1 MDCDLIVGV
10 DFGFVAG
17 GFVVVILGV
26 DCGVDVVVVVETDE
40 GADVVVVGGIG
51 GSSRMSAG
59 GTSITSGSWGMPKK
73 IGQGTYVLLCL

>member
-1 MDCDLIVGV
+1 MDCDLIVGI

-17 GFVVVILGV
+17 GFVVVIL
-26 DCGVDVVVVVETDE
+26 GVDVVVVVETDE

-51 GSSRMSAG
+51 GSSRMSSG